1 VQLRSHYKQAYDLA
15 VEQSTKPRMG
25 ETRRPFDRAFKDAIT
40 ALRGRPDD
48 PLAAPFLAAMQP
60 LFNKPFDAAFKEA
73 VAAQKAGL
81 DKDRDNLQS
90 EFEQAFNTAL
100 ASKRVEKRPGGSAE
114 VPIDPGERRK
124 AIAHLLFNL
133 TDVLAEDDV
142 KREGSAAP
150 GNKPLAGLTEGSP
163 DYRDK
168 VLDTEAYKRAYNRFV
183 TVVGLTWAV
192 SEAGDAADV
201 EKRVAAELSLER
213 GREQD
218 AFALADRALVD
229 LLQQQ
234 ASSLEALT
242 TDLARGKKQLDDQKA
257 LVARREKDVK
267 QYQTELTESRQQ
279 TADRIKELRT
289 MSQALYELRLRVRD
303 AQGRNQE
310 YERKIRKMERDR

>member
-1 VQLRSHYKQAYDLA
+1 MSLLGKIVAFLNILGAIAFFFLATMDYGRRQAWAYDVYRHDLLIHGLPLDESETDEGGRRQVDKLGAGTLADLFTPAGGAPVDTQVKEVQRVHDLLRAKCDAGADVVDQSALYAYTLLPLAETSSRREQLLNAVQLRAHYKQAYDLA
-15 VEQSTKPRMG
+15 AEQSTKPRMG
-25 ETRRPFDRAFKDAIT
+25 EPRRPFDRAFKDAIT

-73 VAAQKAGL
+73 VAAQKAAL
-81 DKDRDNLQS
+81 DKDRDNRQA

-150 GNKPLAGLTEGSP
+150 GNKPLAGLAEGSP

-168 VLDTEAYKRAYNRFV
+168 VLDTEAYKRAYNRF
-183 TVVGLTWAV
+183 
-192 SEAGDAADV
+192 
-201 EKRVAAELSLER
+201 
-213 GREQD
+213 
-218 AFALADRALVD
+218 
-229 LLQQQ
+229 
-234 ASSLEALT
+234 
-242 TDLARGKKQLDDQKA
+242 
-257 LVARREKDVK
+257 
-267 QYQTELTESRQQ
+267 
-279 TADRIKELRT
+279 
-289 MSQALYELRLRVRD
+289 
-303 AQGRNQE
+303 
-310 YERKIRKMERDR
+310 